1 MGELWYIKGK
11 GDRMARIKIE
21 CETLSGAL
29 CWLVVFLDGSKYER
43 ISQKSS
49 TVIEIEPGTHTLR
62 FKDSGMFTKS
72 KEIEFTLQEDDEK
85 YVTVG
90 CGISGYKIRTNDG
103 LDDEIGR
110 GAYLIDQSEELK
122 SIIAAVVPDKEKVE
136 LALKG
141 AFREYLVC
149 TDKKVYV
156 LKKGYMTGHNFGRG
170 NFSLPYASITNIEID
185 FHLGSGYFEIS
196 AAGLENKRLSY
207 WASETER
214 NPATQPNCIALTR
227 ACKDNFEKAKEFIIE
242 RISGVPVV
250 SETKSSGIPE
260 QIREYKALLD
270 DGIISQDEF
279 ETKKTELLS
288 K

>member
-1 MGELWYIKGK
+1 MEIYKVGELWYIKGK

-156 LKKGYMTGHNFGRG
+156 LKK
-170 NFSLPYASITNIEID
+170 
-185 FHLGSGYFEIS
+185 
-196 AAGLENKRLSY
+196 
-207 WASETER
+207 
-214 NPATQPNCIALTR
+214 
-227 ACKDNFEKAKEFIIE
+227 
-242 RISGVPVV
+242 RIYDW
-250 SETKSSGIPE
+250 T
-260 QIREYKALLD
+260 
-270 DGIISQDEF
+270 
-279 ETKKTELLS
+279 
-288 K
+288 

>member
-1 MGELWYIKGK
+1 M
-11 GDRMARIKIE
+11 
-21 CETLSGAL
+21 
-29 CWLVVFLDGSKYER
+29 
-43 ISQKSS
+43 
-49 TVIEIEPGTHTLR
+49 
-62 FKDSGMFTKS
+62 
-72 KEIEFTLQEDDEK
+72 
-85 YVTVG
+85 
-90 CGISGYKIRTNDG
+90 
-103 LDDEIGR
+103 
-110 GAYLIDQSEELK
+110 
-122 SIIAAVVPDKEKVE
+122 
-136 LALKG
+136 
-141 AFREYLVC
+141 
-149 TDKKVYV
+149 
-156 LKKGYMTGHNFGRG
+156 
-170 NFSLPYASITNIEID
+170 
-185 FHLGSGYFEIS
+185 GSGYFEIS